1 MTKRNVCRRIGEIVK
16 LYYKPF
22 LFLFAIYLLGMITLL
37 RDHYTFVDDLYRS
50 IYGGAWNDDFGRFSS
65 SFLSYFLNQSFSL
78 FDISPVPQIIA
89 MGVMAC
95 VSLMLVRLF
104 TGETVNLKKHFWPL
118 LITSMVGISPL
129 VMNAWMYKFDAP
141 CMALGIIAS
150 VLPYAVI
157 WNKGFV
163 ENITDPIKFSIGLF
177 VTMICVLV
185 MWSSFQAASG
195 IFLVL
200 GLAMV
205 ARDLINKNKCS
216 ALQIVTFAISYVV
229 VSVLFYFAIKDGN
242 YYREIATFGLTEMF
256 GGIWNN
262 ICLIAGVV
270 VDSMKIIWW
279 VLVAILVLG
288 LSGLAFM
295 QKDGHKRV
303 LLSYLFL
310 VLSLPVSFGAYLA
323 LQSFPIYGRSFIGLC
338 FGFVLFLLLLG
349 GDVFAKKVAIKGKN
363 IIYAAVVLLVYSS
376 LTFAWSFGNALN
388 DQYRY
393 DEFLSGMIAGD
404 LGEIYKTREEIDDV
418 VFIIKGEG
426 GLSAVMA
433 HHLESFPVAKYVFFG
448 AQTGVNRDPLGYY
461 RVFDYHNYPADW
473 HTAILDG
480 YHDEEDSS
488 AEVLTDTY
496 YYQIKRVDETS
507 LGKKMIIIDLKEQAQ
522 PLHYDKDKVFFD
534 QF

>member
-22 LFLFAIYLLGMITLL
+22 LFLFAIYLLAMITLL

-78 FDISPVPQIIA
+78 FDISPIPQIIA
-89 MGVMAC
+89 MGMMAC
-95 VSLMLVRLF
+95 VSLMLVKLF
-104 TGETVNLKKHFWPL
+104 ISETVNLKKHFWLL
-118 LITSMVGISPL
+118 LITTMIGISPF

-141 CMALGIIAS
+141 CMALGIMAS
-150 VLPYAVI
+150 VLPYVLI

-163 ENITDPIKFSIGLF
+163 ENIKDPIKFSIGLF
-177 VTMICVLV
+177 ATMVCVLV

-200 GLAMV
+200 GLAMI
-205 ARDLINKNKCS
+205 ARDLINKKKCS
-216 ALQIVTFAISYVV
+216 VLQIATFVFSYVV
-229 VSVLFYFAIKDGN
+229 VSLLFYLIIKDGE
-242 YYREIATFGLTEMF
+242 YYREITAFGFSEIL
-256 GGIWNN
+256 GGIWGN
-262 ICLIAGVV
+262 ICLAAGVV
-270 VDSMKIIWW
+270 ADSMKTYWW
-279 VLVAILVLG
+279 ILVAIIVLG
-288 LSGLAFM
+288 LGVLAFL
-295 QKDGHKRV
+295 QKGGRKRV
-303 LLSYLFL
+303 LLSCLYLI
-310 VLSLPVSFGAYLA
+310 LSLPVSFGAYIA
-323 LQSFPIYGRSFIGLC
+323 LESFPIYGRSFIGLC
-338 FGFVLFLLLLG
+338 FGFTLFLLLLG
-349 GDVFAKKVAIKGKN
+349 GDALTKKTTVKVKGV
-363 IIYAAVVLLVYSS
+363 IYAAVVLLIYSS

-393 DEFLSGMIAGD
+393 DEFLSGMIAED
-404 LGEIYKTREEIDDV
+404 LADIYKTREEIDETA
-418 VFIIKGEG
+418 FIIKGEG

-473 HTAILDG
+473 FSAIEDG
-480 YHDEEDSS
+480 YYDEEYNE
-488 AEVLTDTY
+488 AEVLADTY
-496 YYQIKRVDETS
+496 YYQIKKIEETS

-522 PLHYDKDKVFFD
+522 PLHYDKDRVFFD

>member
-95 VSLMLVRLF
+95 VSLMLVKVF
-104 TGETVNLKKHFWPL
+104 VGETVNLKKHFWPL
-118 LITSMVGISPL
+118 LITAMIGISPF

-141 CMALGIIAS
+141 CMALGIMVS
-150 VLPYAVI
+150 VLPYVLI
-157 WNKGFV
+157 WDRGFV
-163 ENITDPIKFSIGLF
+163 ENIKDPIKFSIGLF
-177 VTMICVLV
+177 ATMICLLV

-200 GLAMV
+200 GLAMI
-205 ARDLINKNKCS
+205 AKDLISKKKCNV
-216 ALQIVTFAISYVV
+216 LQIMTFVFSYIV
-229 VSVLFYFAIKDGN
+229 VSGLFYLIIKDGE
-242 YYREIATFGLTEMF
+242 YYREITAFSLPEMLS
-256 GGIWNN
+256 GIWSN
-262 ICLIAGVV
+262 ICLIAGVIA
-270 VDSMKIIWW
+270 DSMKVYWW
-279 VLVAILVLG
+279 ILVAIIVLG
-288 LSGLAFM
+288 LSVLAFL
-295 QKDGHKRV
+295 QKNGHRRV
-303 LLSYLFL
+303 IMSFVFL
-310 VLSLPVSFGAYLA
+310 ILSLPVSFGAYIA
-323 LQSFPIYGRSFIGLC
+323 LKSFPIYGRSFIGLC

-349 GDVFAKKVAIKGKN
+349 GDVFMKKTVVKAKGV
-363 IIYAAVVLLVYSS
+363 IYAAVVLLVYSS

-393 DEFLSGMIAGD
+393 DEFLSGMIAED
-404 LGEIYKTREEIDDV
+404 LGDIYKTREEIDETA
-418 VFIIKGEG
+418 FIIKGEG
-426 GLSAVMA
+426 GLSAVMT
-433 HHLESFPVAKYVFFG
+433 HHLGMFPVAKYVFFG

-473 HTAILDG
+473 YSAIEDG
-480 YHDEEDSS
+480 YYDEEYDE
-488 AEVLTDTY
+488 AGVLVDTY
-496 YYQIKRVDETS
+496 YYQINRVEETS

-522 PLHYDKDKVFFD
+522 PLHYDKNRVFFD